1 MSSHDRLATWWAK
14 LGWAAAQVPS
24 SMYIIDQSSPMHA
37 HTPNGACICWTMDM
51 MMAGWLDG

>member
-1 MSSHDRLATWWAK
+1 MLSHDRLATWWAK

-24 SMYIIDQSSPMHA
+24 SMYIDQSSAMHA